1 MKEKAEG
8 GAIFVVAVYGVYLW
22 LLQLWDMFISGTYN
36 NQYMV
41 LDLKRVDLQ
50 KALQDNTLWIIE
62 QIPG

>member
-1 MKEKAEG
+1 MKGKAEG

-22 LLQLWDMFISGTYN
+22 LLQLWYMFISGTYN